1 MHTFCRLYIFRTYL
15 KNTFLNNIEVGT
27 KGLLKN
33 KFPEDNP
40 RRRVMF
46 AVLVF
51 QSREKSD
58 YDLGDKD
65 EINLK

>member
-15 KNTFLNNIEVGT
+15 KNTVLNNIEVET
-27 KGLLKN
+27 NGLLKN

-46 AVLVF
+46 AMLVF
-51 QSREKSD
+51 QSRKKSD
-58 YDLGDKD
+58 YNLGDKD
-65 EINLK
+65 DINVK